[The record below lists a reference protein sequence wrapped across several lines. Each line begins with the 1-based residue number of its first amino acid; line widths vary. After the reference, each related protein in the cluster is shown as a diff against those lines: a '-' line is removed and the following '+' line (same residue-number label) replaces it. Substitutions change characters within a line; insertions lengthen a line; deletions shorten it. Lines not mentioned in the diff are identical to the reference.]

1 MFLFTTQ
8 LQITFSRCH
17 TTKSGFLRTST
28 LYPRSGNSKQ
38 LRFTLAREDAVLNVG
53 YVDKHAEGPVIITAP
68 GSTSKK
74 FSGCG
79 RAACALLE
87 TLALFK
93 TKMSDFSYPMSDLTQ
108 NSMPYFRPAQEALQ
122 FA

>member
-8 LQITFSRCH
+8 LQITFPRCH

-53 YVDKHAEGPVIITAP
+53 YVDKLAEVPVIITAP
-68 GSTSKK
+68 AVLPENSVG
-74 FSGCG
+74 GG
-79 RAACALLE
+79 VLE

-93 TKMSDFSYPMSDLTQ
+93 TKMSDFLYPMSDLTQ
-108 NSMPYFRPAQEALQ
+108 NSMPYFRPAQEVLQ